1 MTDFLI
7 KRFVKNPEQVK
18 ENEVRENY
26 AMLST
31 TTGIVVNLV
40 LSIGKIIIGILS
52 NSMSILSD
60 GLNNITDAGSSVVT
74 MIGFKM
80 SQKKMDQDHPWG
92 HGRMEYI
99 AAFIVDLLIIL
110 VGIELFQSS
119 IDKIIHP
126 LTPNISEIAIV
137 ILVIAILAK
146 LWLFVFYRKIAKK
159 IDSSAIQA
167 TAYDSIS
174 DTVSTSVVLISTLVT
189 KFTGYNIDGYVSI
202 LVAGFILFTGF
213 KAVKEIVDLLL
224 GTKPDPE
231 FIREIEE
238 FTKNYPEII
247 GIHDIMVHDYGPGR
261 KILSFHAEV
270 PANSNIE
277 KAHDVIDQLES
288 DLYKKF
294 SAITTI
300 HMDPIAIHDEEIN
313 QMREIAEKIVK
324 EISPEVSIHDF
335 RITNGGERVNM
346 IFDLLLPFELEK
358 QAEEIEKKIKER
370 IHQENEK
377 YYAVIKV
384 EYPYY

>member
-26 AMLST
+26 AILST

-231 FIREIEE
+231 FIQEIEE

-324 EISPEVSIHDF
+324 EISPEASIHDF

>member
-231 FIREIEE
+231 FIQEIEE

-324 EISPEVSIHDF
+324 EISLEASIHDF

>member
-174 DTVSTSVVLISTLVT
+174 DTVSTSVVLVSTLVT

-231 FIREIEE
+231 FIQEIEE

-324 EISPEVSIHDF
+324 EISPEASIHDF

-370 IHQENEK
+370 IHQKNEK

>member
-231 FIREIEE
+231 FIQEIEE
-238 FTKNYPEII
+238 FTKKYPEII

-324 EISPEVSIHDF
+324 EISPEASIHDF

>member
-1 MTDFLI
+1 
-7 KRFVKNPEQVK
+7 
-18 ENEVRENY
+18 
-26 AMLST
+26 
-31 TTGIVVNLV
+31 
-40 LSIGKIIIGILS
+40 
-52 NSMSILSD
+52 
-60 GLNNITDAGSSVVT
+60 
-74 MIGFKM
+74 
-80 SQKKMDQDHPWG
+80 
-92 HGRMEYI
+92 
-99 AAFIVDLLIIL
+99 
-110 VGIELFQSS
+110 FQSS

-231 FIREIEE
+231 FIQEIEE

-270 PANSNIE
+270 P
-277 KAHDVIDQLES
+277 
-288 DLYKKF
+288 
-294 SAITTI
+294 
-300 HMDPIAIHDEEIN
+300 
-313 QMREIAEKIVK
+313 
-324 EISPEVSIHDF
+324 
-335 RITNGGERVNM
+335 
-346 IFDLLLPFELEK
+346 
-358 QAEEIEKKIKER
+358 
-370 IHQENEK
+370 
-377 YYAVIKV
+377 
-384 EYPYY
+384 

>member
-231 FIREIEE
+231 FIQEIEE

-294 SAITTI
+294 SVITTI

-324 EISPEVSIHDF
+324 EISPEASIHDF

-377 YYAVIKV
+377 YYAVIKE
-384 EYPYY
+384 EYPYH

>member
-231 FIREIEE
+231 FIQEIEE

-324 EISPEVSIHDF
+324 EISPEASIHDF

>member
-231 FIREIEE
+231 FIQEIEE

-294 SAITTI
+294 SVITTI

-324 EISPEVSIHDF
+324 EISPEASIHDF

>member
-137 ILVIAILAK
+137 ILVIATLAK
-146 LWLFVFYRKIAKK
+146 ICFFVF
-159 IDSSAIQA
+159 
-167 TAYDSIS
+167 
-174 DTVSTSVVLISTLVT
+174 
-189 KFTGYNIDGYVSI
+189 
-202 LVAGFILFTGF
+202 
-213 KAVKEIVDLLL
+213 
-224 GTKPDPE
+224 
-231 FIREIEE
+231 
-238 FTKNYPEII
+238 
-247 GIHDIMVHDYGPGR
+247 
-261 KILSFHAEV
+261 
-270 PANSNIE
+270 
-277 KAHDVIDQLES
+277 
-288 DLYKKF
+288 
-294 SAITTI
+294 
-300 HMDPIAIHDEEIN
+300 
-313 QMREIAEKIVK
+313 
-324 EISPEVSIHDF
+324 
-335 RITNGGERVNM
+335 
-346 IFDLLLPFELEK
+346 
-358 QAEEIEKKIKER
+358 
-370 IHQENEK
+370 
-377 YYAVIKV
+377 
-384 EYPYY
+384 

>member
-224 GTKPDPE
+224 GTKPYPE
-231 FIREIEE
+231 FI
-238 FTKNYPEII
+238 
-247 GIHDIMVHDYGPGR
+247 
-261 KILSFHAEV
+261 
-270 PANSNIE
+270 
-277 KAHDVIDQLES
+277 Q
-288 DLYKKF
+288 
-294 SAITTI
+294 
-300 HMDPIAIHDEEIN
+300 
-313 QMREIAEKIVK
+313 
-324 EISPEVSIHDF
+324 
-335 RITNGGERVNM
+335 
-346 IFDLLLPFELEK
+346 
-358 QAEEIEKKIKER
+358 
-370 IHQENEK
+370 
-377 YYAVIKV
+377 
-384 EYPYY
+384 

>member
-31 TTGIVVNLV
+31 ITGIVVNLV

-231 FIREIEE
+231 FIQEIEE

-324 EISPEVSIHDF
+324 EISPEASIHDF

>member
-231 FIREIEE
+231 FIQEIEE

-300 HMDPIAIHDEEIN
+300 HMDPIAIHNEEIN

-324 EISPEVSIHDF
+324 EISPEASIHDF